1 MKGKMI
7 LTDTEQLFDKIQLP
21 FMIRAH
27 NKVGTEKT
35 YFNIIKA
42 IHDTLT
48 AHILSFFL

>member
-1 MKGKMI
+1 MIISIDTGK
-7 LTDTEQLFDKIQLP
+7 TFDKIQLP